1 MRGPIVRR
9 PMGFVAGLALLFG
22 AAAMSGAAIAAPSHG
37 LSLFGDLK
45 YGPDFT
51 HFDYAN
57 PNAPKGGTMRLAAIG
72 TFDSLNPYIV
82 KGVAAAG
89 ITQIFDTLMVS
100 SEDEPGSEYGL
111 VAESA
116 DLAPDRKSILYTL
129 RKEARFHDGSPIT
142 PDDVI
147 WTFNTLREKG
157 QPMYRSYYGDVEK
170 VEREGERGVRFYFK
184 SAENRELPQIVGQ
197 MPVLSKKYWNDRDF
211 TKTTLDAP
219 LGSGPYKVEAV
230 DPGRSITY
238 RRTPDY
244 WAANL
249 PVMKGRDNVDQIRYD
264 YYRDA
269 TIALEALKAGQYD
282 VRLENSSKAWA
293 TGYDGPALRQGVL
306 KKEEIPNELPRGM
319 QGFGYNLRRPLFE
332 DPRVREALAYAF
344 DFEWSNK
351 NLFYGAYKRTRSYF
365 DNSEL
370 AATGVPQGD
379 ELKILE
385 PFRDK
390 LPAEVF
396 TKEYDPPK
404 YDGSG
409 NIRDGL
415 RTALKLLKEAGWSIK
430 GGKLVND
437 KTGAPFEFE
446 ILLVQPEFE
455 RIVLPFVR
463 NLERMGITARV
474 RTVDASQY
482 QKRMD
487 TFDYDMAVVS
497 FGQSLS
503 PGNEQRDYWGSQA
516 AGEEG
521 SRNILGIKNPVIDAL
536 IEGLIKAP
544 DREALVARTRALD
557 RVLQWSYYVIPHY
570 HTDVSRVAYWD
581 KFRRPEVTP
590 KYGIGLDTWWVDPK
604 AEQTIEA
611 KKGEVKDETK

>member
-1 MRGPIVRR
+1 LVLLIV
-9 PMGFVAGLALLFG
+9 
-22 AAAMSGAAIAAPSHG
+22 AAATPDTTRAAPSHG

-57 PNAPKGGTMRLAAIG
+57 PAAPKGGTMRLSAIG

-82 KGVAAAG
+82 KGVSAAG
-89 ITQIFDTLMVS
+89 MSQTFDTLMLA

-116 DLAPDRKSILYTL
+116 DLAPDRKSVLYTL
-129 RKEARFHDGSPIT
+129 RKEARFHDGTPIT

-147 WTFNTLREKG
+147 WTFDTLREKG

-170 VEREGERGVRFYFK
+170 IEAEGERGVRFYFK

-197 MPVLSKKYWNDRDF
+197 MPILSKRYWEGRDF
-211 TKTTLDAP
+211 TKTTLETP
-219 LGSGPYKVEAV
+219 LGSGPYKVETV

-238 RRTPDY
+238 RRVPDY
-244 WAANL
+244 WAADL
-249 PVMKGRDNVDQIRYD
+249 PVRKGRDNVGEIRYD
-264 YYRDA
+264 YYRDG

-293 TGYDGPALRQGVL
+293 TGYDGPALRQGLL
-306 KKEEIPNELPRGM
+306 KKAEIPNELPRGM

-332 DPRVREALAYAF
+332 DSRVRQALAYAF

-351 NLFYGAYKRTRSYF
+351 NLFYDAYKRTRSYF

-370 AATGVPQGD
+370 AATGVPQAE
-379 ELKILE
+379 ELRALE
-385 PFRDK
+385 PFRGK
-390 LPAEVF
+390 IPGEVF

-415 RTALKLLKEAGWSIK
+415 RDALKLLKEAGWGIK

-437 KTGAPFEFE
+437 KTGQPFEFE

-503 PGNEQRDYWGSQA
+503 PGNEQRDYWGSPA

-536 IEGLIKAP
+536 VEEVIKAP
-544 DREALVARTRALD
+544 DRAALVARTRALD
-557 RVLQWSYYVIPHY
+557 RVLQWGFYVIPHY

-581 KFRRPEVTP
+581 KFRRPETAP
-590 KYGIGLDTWWVDPK
+590 KYGIGLDTWWVDPT

-611 KKGEVKDETK
+611 RKGEAKNGGAR